1 MATNSFEALSIINE
15 LHPEYVAKMVAAVPT
30 SNFSTLIE
38 FQPITNTMVQNSDER
53 GGNVLGLEPIVKDGP
68 VLMWLVALT
77 VDTEENQAVIL
88 PIAREFVAA
97 INQNLQG
104 AGCFVDWIYL
114 NYAWGN
120 EKPFSHYGQANLD
133 LLTAVSQ
140 KYDPNG
146 VFQKLRQTSFKFS

>member
-38 FQPITNTMVQNSDER
+38 FQPVTNTMVQNSDAR

-77 VDTEENQAVIL
+77 VETEENQTVIL
-88 PIAREFVAA
+88 PIVR
-97 INQNLQG
+97 
-104 AGCFVDWIYL
+104 
-114 NYAWGN
+114 
-120 EKPFSHYGQANLD
+120 
-133 LLTAVSQ
+133 
-140 KYDPNG
+140 
-146 VFQKLRQTSFKFS
+146 

>member
-1 MATNSFEALSIINE
+1 
-15 LHPEYVAKMVAAVPT
+15 VARRA
-30 SNFSTLIE
+30 N
-38 FQPITNTMVQNSDER
+38 R
-53 GGNVLGLEPIVKDGP
+53 RH
-68 VLMWLVALT
+68 W
-77 VDTEENQAVIL
+77 ENQAVIL

-97 INQNLQG
+97 INQNLQEV
-104 AGCFVDWIYL
+104 GCFVDWIYL

-146 VFQKLRQTSFKFS
+146 VFLKLRQTGFKFS